1 MFRVDS
7 MFISKGNE
15 TITGVV
21 YEDGK
26 LLPIFSATTLLAA
39 RQYQYFFE
47 QLRSLSHLPEEH
59 FQLHYLDL
67 INQFAEY
74 VQLLPRK
81 NGEVLGSLLNLSLE
95 RALRA
100 LFHFVEEYP
109 EAGALERAAL
119 FSAALLVDI
128 AEITLGRKIMITDK
142 EGRAQLEWQ
151 PFTGAMTQQERGEF
165 YRMIPLGNH
174 VLRTQRSV
182 RLLLARQIIPSALFF
197 WIAQFPEIFA
207 EWLEV
212 LEDDEGGGG
221 RFRKIL
227 QLYEIPLPNSPK
239 VNLPVSEVPLQNSSA
254 TEYGE
259 LFLRWLREAI
269 ANADVSV
276 NQVDSNVFM
285 TEDGVFV
292 DKALFKQFVARFHLG
307 TSPLVVY
314 AQFGELFGLTRTQ
327 SLDYRVNQV
336 AIKANLAMKNFLGH
350 MNAESVKAR
359 EGALLTEAGILF
371 GAAVPAVAES
381 IRAVSEA
388 RRLSLLNLSTQKNT
402 PKNRI

>member
-15 TITGVV
+15 TIKGVL

-26 LLPIFSATTLLAA
+26 LLPILPAAKLLAA
-39 RQYQYFFE
+39 RQYQFYFE
-47 QLRSLSHLPEEH
+47 QLRSLSRLPEEH
-59 FQLHYLDL
+59 FQLHYLEL
-67 INQFAEY
+67 IIKFADY

-81 NGEVLGSLLNLSLE
+81 SGEVLGGLLNLSLE

-100 LFHFVEEYP
+100 LFHFSEEYS

-128 AEITLGRKIMITDK
+128 AEIAVGQKIMITDK
-142 EGRAQLEWQ
+142 DGRAQFAWQ
-151 PFTGAMTQQERGEF
+151 PFVAAMTQQDQGEF
-165 YRMIPLGNH
+165 YRIIPLGNH
-174 VLRTQRSV
+174 LQRTGRSV
-182 RLLLARQIIPSALFF
+182 RLLLARQIMPSELFL

-227 QLYEIPLPNSPK
+227 QLYEIPVSNSPK
-239 VNLPVSEVPLQNSSA
+239 GNLLVSEVPLQISPA
-254 TEYGE
+254 TEYAE
-259 LFLRWLREAI
+259 MFLRWLRQAL
-269 ANADVSV
+269 ANGEISI
-276 NQVDSNVFM
+276 NQADSNVFM
-285 TEDGVFV
+285 TNEGAFV
-292 DKALFKQFVARFHLG
+292 DKVLFKQFVAAFNLS

-314 AQFGELFGLTRTQ
+314 AQFGELFGLQRTS
-327 SLDYRVNQV
+327 SLDYRVDQLSTKNN
-336 AIKANLAMKNFLGH
+336 AAAKNFLGQSKV
-350 MNAESVKAR
+350 EVKAR

-371 GAAVPAVAES
+371 GTSVPAVADS
-381 IRAVSEA
+381 IRAVSQA
-388 RRLSLLNLSTQKNT
+388 RRLSLLNLSAQKEA
-402 PKNRI
+402 PKNRM

>member
-15 TITGVV
+15 TIKGVV

-26 LLPIFSATTLLAA
+26 LLPILPSAKLLAA

-47 QLRSLSHLPEEH
+47 QLRQLSRLPEEH
-59 FQLHYLDL
+59 FQIHYFEL
-67 INQFAEY
+67 ISKFAEY

-81 NGEVLGSLLNLSLE
+81 SGEVLGSLLNLSLE

-100 LFHFVEEYP
+100 LFHFAEEYP

-128 AEITLGRKIMITDK
+128 AEIAVGQKIMITDQ
-142 EGRAQLEWQ
+142 EGRAQVEWQ
-151 PFTGAMTQQERGEF
+151 PFSGPMTLQDNGGF
-165 YRMIPLGNH
+165 YRLIPLSNH
-174 VLRTQRSV
+174 LQRTQRSV
-182 RLLLARQIIPSALFF
+182 RLLLARQIMPNELFF

-227 QLYEIPLPNSPK
+227 QLYETPVFTSPK
-239 VNLPVSEVPLQNSSA
+239 VNLPASDVPLQNSPA

-259 LFLRWLREAI
+259 MFLRWLRQAI
-269 ANADVSV
+269 ANGEITV
-276 NQVDSNVFM
+276 NQADSNVFM
-285 TEDGVFV
+285 TQDGAFV
-292 DKALFKQFVARFHLG
+292 DKALFKQFVATFNLS

-314 AQFGELFGLTRTQ
+314 AQFGELFGLKRTS
-327 SLDYRVNQV
+327 SLDYRVDQITAKNNSV
-336 AIKANLAMKNFLGH
+336 LKNFLGQT
-350 MNAESVKAR
+350 NIEAIKAR
-359 EGALLTEAGILF
+359 EGALLTAAGILF
-371 GAAVPAVAES
+371 GSSVPAVAES
-381 IRAVSEA
+381 IRAVSQA
-388 RRLSLLNLSTQKNT
+388 RRLSLLNLSAQKNA
-402 PKNRI
+402 PKHRM